1 MHTGRAENRL
11 SRYLRYISF
20 YFLVVFL
27 LIYLYLLPEDVKLG
41 LALDA
46 RDISLAK
53 LYTLYTCHFV
63 HQSINHLV
71 NNLVAFTFYY
81 FVFVIVAVSLYKL
94 DFEARLFLLLS
105 VTVSP
110 FLVSA
115 LSMLTDP
122 TSYLSGFG
130 YGFSAIVSFI
140 GAGGLA
146 CILLLFAGGSR
157 AKALFLFMGTLS
169 VYLGATYFVYK
180 SFLYAFLFVA
190 VGIMMLVWTL
200 YRLVR
205 PYGKSY
211 IKIIAN
217 DLKIITNNTLLLYFI
232 GALLLTFLV
241 YYYPSTLLTLRDL
254 QEIFGATGVAIGVM
268 EHYWGMIL
276 GAFLMITLYKH
287 DKIQF

>member
-1 MHTGRAENRL
+1 VHTGRAENRL

-27 LIYLYLLPEDVKLG
+27 LIYLYMLPEDVKLG

-53 LYTLYTCHFV
+53 LYNLYTCHFV
-63 HQSINHLV
+63 HLSVNHLV

-81 FVFVIVAVSLYKL
+81 FVFVIAAVSLCKL

-105 VTVSP
+105 ITAAP
-110 FLVSA
+110 LLVSV

-122 TSYLSGFG
+122 TNYLSGFG
-130 YGFSAIVSFI
+130 QGFSAIVSFI

-146 CILLLFAGGSR
+146 CILLLFARGSR

-190 VGIMMLVWTL
+190 IGIMMLVWTL

-205 PYGKSY
+205 LYSKSY
-211 IKIIAN
+211 IKMIAN
-217 DLKIITNNTLLLYFI
+217 DLKSITNNTLLFYFTE
-232 GALLLTFLV
+232 ALLLSFLV

-254 QEIFGATGVAIGVM
+254 QEIFGATGVAVGVM
-268 EHYWGMIL
+268 EHFWGMIL

-287 DKIQF
+287 DKIRF

>member
-1 MHTGRAENRL
+1 VHTDKAENRL
-11 SRYLRYISF
+11 SIYLRYISF

-27 LIYLYLLPEDVKLG
+27 LIYLYMLPEDVKLG

-46 RDISLAK
+46 RSISLAK
-53 LYTLYTCHFV
+53 AYTLYTCHFV
-63 HQSINHLV
+63 HLSVNHLV

-81 FVFVIVAVSLYKL
+81 LIFVIVAVSLCKL

-105 VTVSP
+105 ITAAP
-110 FLVSA
+110 LLVSV

-122 TSYLSGFG
+122 TNYLSGFG
-130 YGFSAIVSFI
+130 KGFSAIVSFI

-146 CILLLFAGGSR
+146 CILLLFVRGSR

-180 SFLYAFLFVA
+180 SFLYTFLFVA
-190 VGIMMLVWTL
+190 IGIMMLVWTL

-205 PYGKSY
+205 LYGKSY

-217 DLKIITNNTLLLYFI
+217 DLKSITNNTLLFYFTEALI
-232 GALLLTFLV
+232 LIFLVILLSLNAVDPERLAGNNQCNKNSYWSNGALLGNDARSI
-241 YYYPSTLLTLRDL
+241 PNGNS
-254 QEIFGATGVAIGVM
+254 
-268 EHYWGMIL
+268 
-276 GAFLMITLYKH
+276 
-287 DKIQF
+287 IQT

>member
-1 MHTGRAENRL
+1 VHTGRAENRL
-11 SRYLRYISF
+11 SRYPRYISF

-27 LIYLYLLPEDVKLG
+27 LIYLYMLPEDIKLG

-46 RDISLAK
+46 QDISLAK
-53 LYTLYTCHFV
+53 AYTLYTCHFV
-63 HQSINHLV
+63 HISVDHLV

-81 FVFVIVAVSLYKL
+81 FVFVIVAVSLCKL

-115 LSMLTDP
+115 LSMLTDL
-122 TSYLSGFG
+122 TNYLSRFG

-146 CILLLFAGGSR
+146 CILLLFARGSR

-205 PYGKSY
+205 PYSKSY

-217 DLKIITNNTLLLYFI
+217 DLKSITNNTLLFYFI
-232 GALLLTFLV
+232 EALLLSFLV

-254 QEIFGATGVAIGVM
+254 QETFSTTRIVIGVM

-276 GAFLMITLYKH
+276 GAFLMITLHKH